1 MVIRALAG
9 FTAAVLLSCAALEAQ
24 RDVRGDLARIR
35 ATMEKSDAFEPLLGE
50 LCDRI
55 GPRLTGSDG
64 YESAARFVAAKLSG
78 GGLAVRTES
87 MTIEEAWQR
96 GAVRARIVEPIRREL
111 TALAAPW
118 TPAIER
124 TVLRVTLPG
133 SRVRSQGGAEDA
145 VPLATLFRQH
155 ELAGVAAA
163 EDPREQVAAWL
174 IDSERPRALLA
185 AAACTLA
192 PPFTRGKV
200 PGVFLSSEDHALLHR
215 LLAAG
220 DEVRIELAGGGEFGG
235 RKSVSNVIAEVR
247 GEPGEVH
254 PERGVVLA
262 IVGLDSWDLGSGA
275 TMDGAGVVVAM
286 EVARALAAMPSP
298 PRHSIRFAFLA
309 GVRQGVGSRSYVERF
324 ADDLG
329 RHRLAFALEGGAGR
343 AVGLLLDGPVKD
355 LDRFE
360 GFCAPVADLGVRDIG
375 FRAPRT
381 NFARALRDA
390 KVRAATLTMN
400 APEFG
405 WLDGTAADTLDKVL
419 IADLRQAATVLAT
432 VLWSAANE

>member
-1 MVIRALAG
+1 MVIRALAS
-9 FTAAVLLSCAALEAQ
+9 FPAAALLLCAPLVAQ
-24 RDVRGDLARIR
+24 RDLRTDLARIR
-35 ATMEKSDAFEPLLGE
+35 VAMAESDAFEPLLGE

-55 GPRLTGSDG
+55 GPRLTGSEG
-64 YESAARFVAAKLSG
+64 YETAARFVAAKLSG
-78 GGLAVRTES
+78 FGLAVRTEPLP
-87 MTIEEAWQR
+87 IDEAWER
-96 GAVRARIVEPIRREL
+96 GAVQARIVLPIRREL
-111 TALAAPW
+111 TVLAAPW
-118 TPAIER
+118 TPSIEP
-124 TVLRVTLPG
+124 TVLRVGLPG
-133 SRVRSQGGAEDA
+133 SRPRSQDPAGAA

-155 ELAGVAAA
+155 ELAGVAVAD
-163 EDPREQVAAWL
+163 DPRERVAAWL

-215 LLAAG
+215 LLARG
-220 DEVRIELAGGGEFGG
+220 DEVRIELAGGGAFGG
-235 RKSVSNVIAEVR
+235 RKSVPNVIAEVR
-247 GEPGEVH
+247 GEPGDDH
-254 PERGVVLA
+254 PEREVVLA

-309 GVRQGVGSRSYVERF
+309 GVRQGIGSRSYVERF

-381 NFARALRDA
+381 NFARALHDA
-390 KVRAATLTMN
+390 KVRVATVTMN

-405 WLDGTAADTLDKVL
+405 WLDGTAADTFDKVL